1 MDILSILKIV
11 FGVVSTISISGVVVW
26 FFVKLSANTLA
37 DNYKK
42 KIEHNFEKKIESY
55 KTQLEILKTTT
66 LKYND
71 KQFELYLDLWKNL
84 QDLKFACIDLWNIA
98 NNSNLN
104 KFATSLKKTHRQI
117 ETTSIL
123 IEDKHYVEISEIIK
137 NFQEYDTGKGKL
149 IKARNNSSIERNDNV
164 ENYQIE
170 QMIEYNR
177 EKKDR
182 CLEIIEEMKT
192 SIKDLIKGKNEF

>member
-1 MDILSILKIV
+1 MDIISILKIV
-11 FGVVSTISISGVVVW
+11 FGVVSTISISGIVVW

-84 QDLKFACIDLWNIA
+84 QELKFACIDL
-98 NNSNLN
+98 
-104 KFATSLKKTHRQI
+104 
-117 ETTSIL
+117 
-123 IEDKHYVEISEIIK
+123 
-137 NFQEYDTGKGKL
+137 
-149 IKARNNSSIERNDNV
+149 
-164 ENYQIE
+164 
-170 QMIEYNR
+170 
-177 EKKDR
+177 
-182 CLEIIEEMKT
+182 
-192 SIKDLIKGKNEF
+192 

>member
-1 MDILSILKIV
+1 MDIISIFKIV

-84 QDLKFACIDLWNIA
+84 QELKFACIDLWNMA

-104 KFATSLKKTHRQI
+104 KFAISLKKTYRQL

-123 IEDKHYVEISEIIK
+123 IEDKHYVEISEIIRK
-137 NFQEYDTGKGKL
+137 FQEFDTGKVKL
-149 IKARNNSSIERNDNV
+149 IKARNNNANDRNDNFD
-164 ENYQIE
+164 NNQIE

-177 EKKDR
+177 ERKDR

-192 SIKDLIKGKNEF
+192 SIKDLIKGKNKF